1 MTSVSGPA
9 RARRPSDRREQIS
22 VHARALFA
30 ERGFH
35 SVRMSD
41 IADATGITPRAL
53 YRHYAN
59 KQALLSHVLFEA
71 QGAFLSA
78 LPELTPGYD
87 PARLPDDLHAMAR
100 ASLAVPYM
108 ARLWKREARHLDPEG
123 SRALRARLNDM
134 ASGLARAIR
143 LRRPD
148 LEPVEVTVRAWATI
162 AVLNSHGEAPLG
174 SGDAEQTA
182 ALLSAAALAVVDH
195 DIRAGE
201 PGAWP
206 EPGGRAP
213 VSRREQ
219 LIAIAADTFQRSGF
233 DGASVDGIAAEAGL
247 AGPAIYRYFD
257 SKTAMLVA
265 IADRF
270 GEWVSLETIRALRTA
285 TSDAAAP
292 AAMVAGYVR
301 LAAEA
306 VNLLGVTVTEAHHLP
321 PDAAER
327 LARARGEHLQEW
339 AHWTRAARPER
350 SDSAT
355 QMLAHT
361 ARVLVDDTVRT
372 PRVMHTD
379 GAVDAVAGA
388 ATAVL
393 EAPVNRP
400 LRTAGSAVR
409 EG

>member
-1 MTSVSGPA
+1 MTSV

-22 VHARALFA
+22 ANARTLFA

-41 IADATGITPRAL
+41 IAEATGITPRAL

-59 KQALLSHVLFEA
+59 KHALLSHVLFEA

-78 LPELTPGYD
+78 LPQLTPGYD
-87 PARLPDDLHAMAR
+87 PARLPADLHAMAR
-100 ASLAVPYM
+100 ASMAVPHM
-108 ARLWKREARHLDPEG
+108 ALLWKREARHLDPDG
-123 SRALRARLNDM
+123 SRTLRARLNDM
-134 ASGLARAIR
+134 VSGLADAIR

-148 LEPVEVTVRAWATI
+148 LRSVEVSVRAWAAI
-162 AVLNSHGEAPLG
+162 AVLNSHAEAPPG
-174 SGDAEQTA
+174 TADDEQTA

-195 DIRAGE
+195 DLRAGDS
-201 PGAWP
+201 GARP
-206 EPGGRAP
+206 RPAGRAP
-213 VSRREQ
+213 ASRREQ
-219 LIAIAADTFQRSGF
+219 LIAVAADTFQRNGF

-270 GEWVSLETIRALRTA
+270 SEWVSLETIRALRTA
-285 TSDAAAP
+285 PSDAGAP
-292 AAMVAGYVR
+292 AAMVAGYVG

-306 VNLLGVTVTEAHHLP
+306 VNLLAVTVTEAHHLP

-327 LARARGEHLQEW
+327 LAKARGEHLQEW
-339 AHWTRAARPER
+339 AHWTRVVRPER

-355 QMLAHT
+355 QLLAHT

-372 PRVMHTD
+372 PRAMHAE
-379 GAVDAVAGA
+379 GAVDALARA

-393 EAPVNRP
+393 ETAVNRP
-400 LRTAGSAVR
+400 LRTTR